1 MGANLTAP
9 TATGGDTRQ
18 DQTSTGAS
26 EYTAHLH
33 SPDVCGQ
40 SISHAELHDRTIA
53 YYEWAG
59 TGSTY
64 LLVHGIGGRAS
75 DWQKVIPELVNRGHY
90 VVAVDLPGHGASG
103 KDRGDY
109 SLGAI
114 ASVLRD
120 LLAHLELDQVV
131 AVGHSLGGGVAMQ
144 FHYQFPDACEGL
156 VLVCSGGLGVE
167 TPTWLRAAT
176 LPGAEYVLA
185 GIGSERTGNSL
196 RWMTRQMSRVGME
209 PQTLTPESLDRLR
222 RFGDR
227 STRNAFLATLRS
239 VVDVTG
245 QRVTAL
251 GKLDAIGD
259 TPVLLIWGA
268 HDPVIPVSHA
278 YRAAQIIPNSEL
290 VVFPRIG
297 HEPHIEDPTRV
308 AELLSSFQERVDRA
322 REKKSVRHEP
332 ASLAQNL

>member
-9 TATGGDTRQ
+9 TTTDRDTKNHELDR
-18 DQTSTGAS
+18 DGESPGYSDAS
-26 EYTAHLH
+26 E
-33 SPDVCGQ
+33 VCGQ
-40 SISHAELHDRTIA
+40 SISHATLHDRSIA

-59 TGSTY
+59 TGSAY
-64 LLVHGIGGRAS
+64 LLVHGIGGCAS
-75 DWQKVIPELVNRGHY
+75 DWHKVIPELVNRGHY

-103 KDRGDY
+103 KEGGDY

-120 LLAHLELDQVV
+120 LIAHLGLEKVV
-131 AVGHSLGGGVAMQ
+131 IVGHSLGGGIAMQ
-144 FHYQFPDACEGL
+144 FHYQFPSACEGL

-167 TPTWLRAAT
+167 TPPWLRAAT
-176 LPGAEYVLA
+176 LPGAGYVFA
-185 GIGSERTGNSL
+185 GIGSKKASRTL
-196 RWMTRQMSRVGME
+196 RWMTRQMGRIGME
-209 PQTLTPESLDRLR
+209 PQALTPESLDRLS

-227 STRNAFLATLRS
+227 PTRQAFISTLRS

-251 GKLDAIGD
+251 GKLGAIGD

-268 HDPVIPVSHA
+268 HDRVIPVSHA
-278 YRAAQIIPNSEL
+278 YHAVQIIPNAEL

-297 HEPHIEDPTRV
+297 HEPHIEDPIRV
-308 AELLSSFQERVDRA
+308 AELLSSFQDRVERT
-322 REKKSVRHEP
+322 HEH
-332 ASLAQNL
+332 